1 MRLIAE
7 LFGFEALELR
17 LTTATWTA
25 SQEAQPRCD
34 NSEMTDWNTT
44 TYGEPCREC
53 GYSFAIS
60 QPEAL
65 KLLLDL
71 PRDYDAALDG
81 ATGNE
86 QHPDL
91 SWPVTAYVSH
101 VADNL
106 RIWAERLIGVA
117 TGAGLSI
124 AAYDENVLGLARS
137 YDKIPLGAARWSL
150 GRSVLDIEE
159 AAHVSA
165 PTGPVLDHPERG
177 ELTLTEVLV
186 AIAHDARHHLWD
198 VERSIAV
205 ER

>member
-1 MRLIAE
+1 
-7 LFGFEALELR
+7 
-17 LTTATWTA
+17 
-25 SQEAQPRCD
+25 
-34 NSEMTDWNTT
+34 MTDWNTT

-53 GYSFAIS
+53 GYSFGIS
-60 QPEAL
+60 QQQAL
-65 KLLLDL
+65 ELLLGL
-71 PRDYDAALDG
+71 PSAYDDVLED

-91 SWPVTAYVSH
+91 SWSVTAYVSH

-117 TGAGLSI
+117 TGASLAI
-124 AAYDENVLGLARS
+124 AAYDENELAAARS
-137 YDKIPLGAARWSL
+137 YDQIPLSAARWSL
-150 GRSVLDIEE
+150 GRSVLDIGE

-198 VERSIAV
+198 IKRSIATP
-205 ER
+205 R